1 MDRHSTESRFTRK
14 KNRQMIT
21 QESSIGPRFKFIGAH
36 LLKTENTKIWN
47 SKGKMP
53 VWDCYLG
60 SEGKDD
66 KRLTQQHHLK
76 VTDDLMDSGQQLA
89 SSVEMFRISNWP
101 RSLQVQKLL
110 LWRNDR
116 MTVQQKIPR
125 GSSTVMKQKSEPLT
139 VAKANWRELK
149 IPIVDTCRLQ
159 PSPETVY
166 WGLWLLVPQ

>member
-14 KNRQMIT
+14 KNRQVI
-21 QESSIGPRFKFIGAH
+21 EPRNRSIGPDSSFIGAH

-139 VAKANWRELK
+139 VASQLK
-149 IPIVDTCRLQ
+149 TTQVPILSAGFNS
-159 PSPETVY
+159 SPETVY